1 MYDFIFKY
9 EILSFNLHFINNY
22 NYIKEMKK
30 SFYKAFFLGI
40 LATAT
45 IACSSNDDSK
55 DDEGNN
61 NGGGGEVKYAHK
73 VLLEDITG
81 TWCSACPVG
90 SKAIA
95 QAKTN
100 EANGNKIIAT
110 AIHIGQSSYPDPM
123 QISAGVS
130 LYRDFFGPSYGE
142 GNTFYFPTIVINRA
156 EQKWTQ
162 QGITQFFNAIN
173 KEGSS
178 VGIKISSELTNTGG
192 SITANFKFSQGYE
205 NLKYTIYVIEH
216 DVKTNSAQQG
226 TSEGKNYVH
235 HDVLRAVSGTHTGNT
250 LGSVK
255 ANEEVTKT
263 GQSVNFTLFNNDLSK
278 VDVVVFVTDNEGKIL
293 NVQKA
298 KANQSID
305 YEKN

>member
-1 MYDFIFKY
+1 
-9 EILSFNLHFINNY
+9 
-22 NYIKEMKK
+22 MKK

-305 YEKN
+305 YEKM